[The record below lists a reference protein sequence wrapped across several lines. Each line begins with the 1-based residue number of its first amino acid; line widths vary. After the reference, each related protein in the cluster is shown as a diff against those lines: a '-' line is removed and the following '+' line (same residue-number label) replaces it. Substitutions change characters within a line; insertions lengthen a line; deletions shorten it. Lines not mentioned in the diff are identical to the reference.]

1 VKSEPPDAPESDLP
15 PALAQPARRG
25 LAAAGIRQLA
35 QLTALREADVKQ
47 LHGIG
52 PNALA
57 QLRRALAAHGLSF
70 AGEQPDEEQ

>member
-1 VKSEPPDAPESDLP
+1 MKSDQPAAPESDLP
-15 PALAQPARRG
+15 PGLAQPALRG

-35 QLTALREADVKQ
+35 QLTAMREAEVKK

-70 AGEQPDEEQ
+70 AAEQPDQDQ